1 MWLIILAIAAVI
13 STALWYFKDEGR
25 YKLELL
31 SLIFWGATV
40 MVFVDHAMGIVED
53 AFAGREVEFIEV
65 SPSAFLLGV
74 FLVCMGVALWEV
86 YLLLKKP
93 RIVASG
99 ERTR

>member
-1 MWLIILAIAAVI
+1 MWLIILAVAAVT
-13 STALWYFKDEGR
+13 STALWYFKDNGR
-25 YKLELL
+25 YGLEIL

-53 AFAGREVEFIEV
+53 AFAGHEVEFIEV

-93 RIVASG
+93 RRVVR
-99 ERTR
+99 ERTAK

>member
-13 STALWYFKDEGR
+13 STALWYFKDDGR
-25 YKLELL
+25 YRLEIL

-40 MVFVDHAMGIVED
+40 MVFVDHAMAIVED
-53 AFAGREVEFIEV
+53 AFAGREVEFIEI

-74 FLVCMGVALWEV
+74 FLVCMGIALWEV

-93 RIVASG
+93 RGSVSG
-99 ERTR
+99 ERAK